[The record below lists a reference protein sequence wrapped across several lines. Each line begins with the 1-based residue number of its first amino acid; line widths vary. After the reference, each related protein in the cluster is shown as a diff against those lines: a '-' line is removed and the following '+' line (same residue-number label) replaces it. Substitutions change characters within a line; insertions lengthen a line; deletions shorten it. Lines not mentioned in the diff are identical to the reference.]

1 MPGLAIPGE
10 DGFELFVSADQART
24 VWDACLQAG
33 QMEGLVA
40 VGLGARD
47 TLRLEAGYLLYG
59 QDMDMQTTPLEA
71 GLSRLVHFE
80 AGEFLGRT
88 ALQQQK
94 SRGGRQKTD
103 WCTDGRAWDSTAW
116 IPAVV
121 SWTDGGTDDEWD
133 AVPKSW
139 YRYRIGV
146 WGPPTATPGMD
157 ITVEIRNR
165 QVRAR
170 VVRPPFY
177 SKEREK
183 SREVTMEV
191 LKELRYSK
199 EHEWVAV
206 EDGIAWI
213 GITDYAQEQ
222 LGDVVFVELPE
233 VDTSVQKDEPFGV
246 VESVKAVSD
255 IFSPISGTIVQVNVD
270 LQSSPEM
277 VNDDPYGDAWMIRIQ
292 ISEPEELQ
300 DLMDAEEYLA
310 FVEQEQAEQQ
320 E

>member
-1 MPGLAIPGE
+1 
-10 DGFELFVSADQART
+10 
-24 VWDACLQAG
+24 
-33 QMEGLVA
+33 
-40 VGLGARD
+40 
-47 TLRLEAGYLLYG
+47 
-59 QDMDMQTTPLEA
+59 
-71 GLSRLVHFE
+71 
-80 AGEFLGRT
+80 
-88 ALQQQK
+88 
-94 SRGGRQKTD
+94 
-103 WCTDGRAWDSTAW
+103 
-116 IPAVV
+116 
-121 SWTDGGTDDEWD
+121 
-133 AVPKSW
+133 
-139 YRYRIGV
+139 
-146 WGPPTATPGMD
+146 
-157 ITVEIRNR
+157 
-165 QVRAR
+165 
-170 VVRPPFY
+170 
-177 SKEREK
+177 
-183 SREVTMEV
+183 MEV

-206 EDGIAWI
+206 EDGIARI

-222 LGDVVFVELPE
+222 LGDVVYVELPE

-255 IFSPISGTIVQVNVD
+255 IFSPISGTIVRVNVD